1 MLHRKDIR
9 PRLCAAFAALA
20 AAVGAGTN
28 GVELADAGLHL
39 RYVPE
44 ARTAYISRGR
54 VCEDRPVMTQLVR
67 VDGALGPFG
76 RAGLWHWDVSA
87 LGNRRENLFRRS
99 FHEVDWGFFYRYDWE
114 INKDWTLASE
124 GMKDWLT
131 FPGARGRLRGHSDAT
146 IHEYRLYEAL
156 KNPYLTGPAHAHA
169 DRLHGARRRAA
180 FQPPVRAERP
190 RPQLPQRAA
199 GARGAAGARVEGD
212 RLVQRHDL
220 PLAVRPGFRGR
231 ARERHG
237 ERLARPAPPRPHDLQ
252 PRRRREVL
260 TWDASRIRIVT
271 VTISQVLQEKRVFSP
286 NAYMA
291 EEEDV
296 EPVTCAFA
304 RADIPKRRDV
314 RFVVR
319 PIDCWG
325 NKGAAIASPWRRFST

>member
-1 MLHRKDIR
+1 M
-9 PRLCAAFAALA
+9 CAVIVVFA

-28 GVELADAGLHL
+28 GVELADADLHL

-131 FPGARGRLRGHSDAT
+131 FPGARGRLRGRSDAT

-156 KNPYLTGPAHAHA
+156 KNPYLTPWCLIRHSTHPNDWTYYRVGVQ
-169 DRLHGARRRAA
+169 HG
-180 FQPPVRAERP
+180 FPLVDNLTLTPIFYAE
-190 RPQLPQRAA
+190 L
-199 GARGAAGARVEGD
+199 GD
-212 RLVQRHDL
+212 
-220 PLAVRPGFRGR
+220 
-231 ARERHG
+231 ERHFNRRYG
-237 ERLARPAPPRPHDLQ
+237 QNVSGRSYHSGPQALVAQLELA
-252 PRRRREVL
+252 
-260 TWDASRIRIVT
+260 WKVT
-271 VTISQVLQEKRVFSP
+271 DWFSVTTSLS
-286 NAYMA
+286 
-291 EEEDV
+291 
-296 EPVTCAFA
+296 
-304 RADIPKRRDV
+304 
-314 RFVVR
+314 
-319 PIDCWG
+319 
-325 NKGAAIASPWRRFST
+325 